1 MSDSAILT
9 RLTERG
15 HLTREQ
21 IEQASQHARETGV
34 PLLRWVVEQRLV
46 NEETLFQTAAEIAE
60 VPFVE
65 PQSVRI
71 DEDAKAL
78 LPGERARRMKALP
91 FGWHEGTLM
100 VAVSDLT
107 DLNLRDDLTRTTG
120 YPITFCLAP
129 PAALTRRIIQVYR
142 SDEEMGYLSEEIGGE
157 AAAYDLERE
166 LQSLGVVED
175 DDAPVIRYVD
185 LLITQ
190 AIHDR
195 ASDVHIEPTE
205 DEVHIRYRIDG
216 VLRRQSVASKAIL
229 SGIVSRIKVL
239 AGMDI
244 AERRT
249 PQDGRMT
256 VMSSGKNI
264 DLRVT
269 TLPTVYGE
277 KIVLRILDQSSTPLM
292 LSEIGMSPHLLTTY
306 KEQYSRPHGM
316 LLATGPTG
324 SGKSTTLYATL
335 NEIRS
340 PALNIVTVEDPVEY
354 RIPGLTQIQVSN
366 KSGLTFASALR
377 SILRADPDVVLVGE
391 IRDRET
397 AQIAVEA
404 ALTGHLV
411 LSSLH
416 TNDAAGAATR
426 LVEMGLEP
434 FLVGAALR
442 CVVAQRLV
450 RKLCPKCRQPYA
462 LTEEE
467 RTQLEI
473 PKDAYGDDIT
483 VYRPH
488 DIGCEY
494 CTGTGYRGRLPL
506 QEIFVVDSVAE
517 RMINENA
524 HSDHLRSLAMQR
536 GMHIMKQDGWLKVF
550 NGDTSVEEVLR
561 AVG

>member
-1 MSDSAILT
+1 MSANTIVENLVKQ
-9 RLTERG
+9 G
-15 HLTREQ
+15 HLTPDIVAIAE
-21 IEQASQHARETGV
+21 SHATETGQ
-34 PLLRWVVEQRLV
+34 PLLRVLVDQRHIQ
-46 NEETLFQTAAEIAE
+46 EETLFQAAAEFAE

-65 PQSVRI
+65 PQAIQI
-71 DEDAKAL
+71 DEEAKSL
-78 LPGERARRMKALP
+78 LPGDRARRIKALP

-107 DLNLRDDLTRTTG
+107 DLNLRDDLTRSTG

-129 PAALTRRIIQVYR
+129 PTALSRRIVQVYR
-142 SDEEMGYLSEEIGGE
+142 SDAEMGALSEEIGG
-157 AAAYDLERE
+157 ASAAYELEQQ
-166 LQSLGVVED
+166 LQSLESEGD

-185 LLITQ
+185 LLINQ

-205 DEVHIRYRIDG
+205 TEVNVRYRIDG
-216 VLRRQSVASKAIL
+216 VLQAQTSASKSIL

-239 AGMDI
+239 SGMDI
-244 AERRT
+244 AERRI
-249 PQDGRMT
+249 PQDGRMSLT
-256 VMSSGKNI
+256 VDGKGI

-269 TLPTVYGE
+269 TLPTVHGE
-277 KIVLRILDQSSTPLM
+277 KIVMRILDQNSTPLL
-292 LSEIGMSPHLLTTY
+292 LSEVGMSQHILDTY
-306 KEQYSRPHGM
+306 RDQYTRPHGM

-335 NEIRS
+335 NEIRNPQTS
-340 PALNIVTVEDPVEY
+340 IVTVEDPVEY
-354 RIPGLTQIQVSN
+354 RIPEITQIQVSN

-416 TNDAAGAATR
+416 TNDATSAATR

-442 CVVAQRLV
+442 SVVAQRLV
-450 RKLCPKCRQPYA
+450 RRLCPKCRQQHL

-467 RTQLEI
+467 RVQLQI
-473 PKDAYGDDIT
+473 PADQYDET
-483 VYRPH
+483 MVVYRPN
-488 DIGCEY
+488 GCEY
-494 CTGTGYRGRLPL
+494 CNYTGYRGRIPL
-506 QEIFVVDSVAE
+506 QELFVIDETTE

-524 HSDHLRSLAMQR
+524 HSDHLRSVAIQN
-536 GMHIMKQDGWLKVF
+536 GMLIMKQDGWMKVF
-550 NGDTSVEEVLR
+550 SGDTSVEEVLR
-561 AVG
+561 VAG

>member
-1 MSDSAILT
+1 MSDSTIANNLVKRGYLTPDIVAIAEAHA
-9 RLTERG
+9 TE
-15 HLTREQ
+15 TQ
-21 IEQASQHARETGV
+21 Q
-34 PLLRWVVEQRLV
+34 PLLRVLVDQRHI
-46 NEETLFQTAAEIAE
+46 NEETLFQAAAEFAE

-78 LPGERARRMKALP
+78 LPGDRARRMKALP

-107 DLNLRDDLTRTTG
+107 DLNLRDDLTRATG
-120 YPITFCLAP
+120 HPITFCLAP
-129 PAALTRRIIQVYR
+129 PTALNRRIVQVYR
-142 SDEEMGYLSEEIGGE
+142 SDEEMGVLSEEIGG
-157 AAAYDLERE
+157 AASAYDLEKE
-166 LQSLGVVED
+166 LQNLGVVED
-175 DDAPVIRYVD
+175 EDAPVIRYVD

-205 DEVHIRYRIDG
+205 TEVHIRYRIDG
-216 VLRRQSVASKAIL
+216 VLHSQSSASKAVL

-239 AGMDI
+239 SGMDI

-256 VMSSGKNI
+256 VSVNNKNI

-277 KIVLRILDQSSTPLM
+277 KIVLRILDQTSTPLM
-292 LSEIGMSPHLLTTY
+292 LSEIGMSEHLLDVY
-306 KEQYSRPHGM
+306 KDQYTRPHGM

-340 PALNIVTVEDPVEY
+340 PSLNIVTVEDPVEY
-354 RIPGLTQIQVSN
+354 RLPGLTQIQVSK

-391 IRDRET
+391 IRDHET

-442 CVVAQRLV
+442 SVVAQRLV
-450 RKLCPKCRQPYA
+450 RRLCPKCRLDYT
-462 LTEEE
+462 LSTEE
-467 RTQLEI
+467 RIQLEL
-473 PKDAYGDDIT
+473 PQDAYGSDLT
-483 VYRPH
+483 VYRPN
-488 DIGCEY
+488 GCEY
-494 CTGTGYRGRLPL
+494 CSHTGYRGRIPL
-506 QEIFVVDSVAE
+506 QEIFVVDEVAE

-550 NGDTSVEEVLR
+550 KGDTSVEEVLR
-561 AVG
+561 VVG

>member
-1 MSDSAILT
+1 MSDSTIVQNLVKRGYLNEDTVQQA
-9 RLTERG
+9 ERESEESG
-15 HLTREQ
+15 R
-21 IEQASQHARETGV
+21 
-34 PLLRWVVEQRLV
+34 PLLRVLV
-46 NEETLFQTAAEIAE
+46 DKRYIQEEALFQAAAEFAE

-65 PQSVRI
+65 PQSVKI
-71 DEDAKAL
+71 DDDAKAL
-78 LPGERARRMKALP
+78 LSGERARRMKALP

-129 PAALTRRIIQVYR
+129 PTALNRRIVQVYR
-142 SDEEMGYLSEEIGGE
+142 SDEEMGTLSEEIGGE
-157 AAAYDLERE
+157 AAAYDLEKE

-185 LLITQ
+185 LLINQ
-190 AIHDR
+190 AINDR

-205 DEVHIRYRIDG
+205 KEVHIRYRIDG
-216 VLRRQSVASKAIL
+216 VLHPQSIASKSVL

-244 AERRT
+244 AERRV
-249 PQDGRMT
+249 PQDGRMSVT
-256 VMSSGKNI
+256 SHGETI

-277 KIVLRILDQSSTPLM
+277 KIVLRILDQTSTPLM
-292 LSEIGMSPHLLTTY
+292 LSEIGMSRHLLDIY
-306 KEQYSRPHGM
+306 KEQYTRPHGM

-426 LVEMGLEP
+426 LVEMGLQP

-442 CVVAQRLV
+442 SVVAQRLV
-450 RKLCPKCRQPYA
+450 RRLCPKCRQEYT

-467 RTQLEI
+467 RIQLEI
-473 PKDAYGDDIT
+473 PRDTYTNEMT
-483 VYRPH
+483 VYRPN
-488 DIGCEY
+488 GCEY
-494 CTGTGYRGRLPL
+494 CNHSGYRGRLPL
-506 QEIFVVDSVAE
+506 QEIFVIDEVAE

-550 NGDTSVEEVLR
+550 SGDTSVEEVLR
-561 AVG
+561 VVG